1 MCYSFDLEI
10 DGFLLEMDR
19 CVFLPNLDRCVFL
32 PNLDRCVFILMLIDR
47 LKEENI
53 GMKEYK

>member
-19 CVFLPNLDRCVFL
+19 CVFLPNLDRCVF
-32 PNLDRCVFILMLIDR
+32 FLMLIDR
-47 LKEENI
+47 LKEGNI